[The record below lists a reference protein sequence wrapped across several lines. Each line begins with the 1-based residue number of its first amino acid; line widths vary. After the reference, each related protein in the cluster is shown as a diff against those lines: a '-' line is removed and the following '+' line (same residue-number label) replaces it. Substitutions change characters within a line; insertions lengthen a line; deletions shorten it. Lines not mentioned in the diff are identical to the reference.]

1 MLNKGSDGA
10 SCTQPIVQTG
20 ATHFAAKS
28 QHWQGLS
35 GEDVAAVQ
43 LAPIEADDASTLALA
58 MGDRTSPM
66 LTSMA
71 TNSLLGMRFMSC
83 FFHRTLFSPHALPK
97 VHIDAHR

>member
-1 MLNKGSDGA
+1 MFKKGSDGA

-35 GEDVAAVQ
+35 GEDVAAAQ

-71 TNSLLGMRFMSC
+71 TNALHVPLL
-83 FFHRTLFSPHALPK
+83 SPHALPM